1 MKIGQ
6 FIKIELSITAKV
18 ILILLVGVVLTSS
31 FWVLKNMY
39 DAKAE
44 SERAA
49 REKQILSVFAESMP
63 SAKVTQYWTPEEM
76 RVAIW
81 QDGEVTGIS
90 IYIDGVWIKLGT
102 QQANK

>member
-6 FIKIELSITAKV
+6 FIKIELSNTAKV

-63 SAKVTQYWTPEEM
+63 SAKVTQYWTP
-76 RVAIW
+76 
-81 QDGEVTGIS
+81 
-90 IYIDGVWIKLGT
+90 K
-102 QQANK
+102 